1 VVLLTATL
9 RWPIAARLAI
19 AFAGLGCRVAAICP
33 RQHPVLATR
42 ALQRAYRYPVLAT
55 LSGLSAAINSAN
67 PDLVLPCDDGAA
79 VDLQR
84 LHESIGTDVPQAH
97 AMRALIERSM
107 GDPAA
112 CLQAT
117 ARGQLMALAGEV
129 GVVTPAN
136 ATVGSSAE
144 LARWLRQHGFP
155 AVLKL
160 DDSWGGLGVAI
171 VEDLPAALRAFSLM
185 TSRPRLVNALTRL
198 LLDRDPRAFLA
209 SLDGVP
215 RAVTVQEFIPGT
227 PANRAVACWQG
238 DVLAG
243 ISVEAIRTQHRV
255 GPATVVRAC
264 PNPEMSRAVAALVRR
279 LGISGLWGA
288 DFILHASTG
297 VPYLIEVN
305 PRATPVCHLAM
316 AGTDSLPAAL
326 YSRLRCAV
334 PQPVNARIE
343 QEHVAMFP
351 GEWQRDPFSPYL
363 ATGYHDIPWEEPEL
377 VRDSLARPWAE
388 RGLLARA
395 KLRLRPEVQPAYPS
409 CPRILE

>member
-1 VVLLTATL
+1 M
-9 RWPIAARLAI
+9 
-19 AFAGLGCRVAAICP
+19 AFASLGCRVAAICP

-42 ALQRAYRYPVLAT
+42 ALQQSWRYPVLT
-55 LSGLSAAINSAN
+55 RLTGLSAAIRSAN
-67 PDLVLPCDDGAA
+67 PDLIIPCDDAAA

-84 LHESIGTDVPQAH
+84 LHERLGSGLPQAH
-97 AMRALIERSM
+97 AMRALIERSV
-107 GDPAA
+107 GDPDA

-117 ARGQLMALAGEV
+117 ARGRLMALARQA

-136 ATVGSSAE
+136 AVVECSEE
-144 LARWLRQHGFP
+144 LARWLRQYGFP

-171 VEDLPAALRAFSLM
+171 VDDLPAALRAFSVM
-185 TSRPRLVNALTRL
+185 TSRPRLGNSVLRL
-198 LLDRDPRAFLA
+198 MLDRDPRAFLA
-209 SLDGVP
+209 SLDDMP
-215 RAVTVQEFIPGT
+215 RTVTVQQFIPGA

-238 DVLAG
+238 RVLAG

-264 PNPEMSRAVAALVRR
+264 RNPAMAEAVAALVGR

-316 AGTDSLPAAL
+316 PGSDSLPAAL
-326 YSRLRCAV
+326 YSQLRPGLAV
-334 PQPVNARIE
+334 PRSAPIG

-351 GEWQRDPFSPYL
+351 GEWQRDPCSPFL
-363 ATGYHDIPWEEPEL
+363 RTGHHDIPWEEPEL
-377 VRDSLARPWAE
+377 VRDCLNRPWAE

-395 KLRLRPEVQPAYPS
+395 KLRLRRDVQQPYPA